1 MILFDAFI
9 YSKNKKSQNG
19 KYIYLT
25 CALKHSRHCKGTA
38 KIVLDEDH
46 ALKGAAHNH
55 DPEAYEYDK
64 FSFLRD
70 LRNEVCNLQDTRSLR
85 RAFDDAAASNSSVG
99 GRVTFKQ
106 IESSLYKNRR
116 AQQPNI
122 PSCHEEVVESLR
134 QNSTYGQNFAASVE
148 VGEDKAVMFLS
159 DGMKEHLS
167 EVKEIA
173 FDATFFATPRPYK
186 QYFIVHGVF
195 KGNVLPI
202 LHVLMTKKSFE
213 LYKGVLA
220 KLKTIAPAFKPVA
233 GMSDFEK
240 ASRKAFLEAFP
251 DMKLS
256 GCQFHYA
263 KSIYAKIQKVGL
275 TNVYASNKD
284 FKRWGRML
292 MSIPFLPEDQIEPA
306 FQQLKQQAL
315 GLVEAAEE
323 KTMVKQLLKYW
334 QNFWLLQVGPSNL
347 TVFGLDRS
355 TNNDCESLH
364 SRLNRECKVNHPSFW
379 HFCVQ
384 MNKTSK
390 RAELDITRT
399 NNGLTTLNRPR
410 KIVSKRNMERR
421 RLYFGKLGDETYT
434 PMQFLSA
441 MSHTVTSFKKRHVDF
456 DLELDEENIDIEP
469 QEEEEEEEEV
479 ADNPMNC
486 KVCFQVKDVRFI
498 LIPCGHSYYCD
509 YCVERIGSTCSICR
523 AEFTMKHRIFF

>member
-1 MILFDAFI
+1 
-9 YSKNKKSQNG
+9 
-19 KYIYLT
+19 
-25 CALKHSRHCKGTA
+25 
-38 KIVLDEDH
+38 
-46 ALKGAAHNH
+46 
-55 DPEAYEYDK
+55 
-64 FSFLRD
+64 
-70 LRNEVCNLQDTRSLR
+70 
-85 RAFDDAAASNSSVG
+85 
-99 GRVTFKQ
+99 
-106 IESSLYKNRR
+106 
-116 AQQPNI
+116 
-122 PSCHEEVVESLR
+122 
-134 QNSTYGQNFAASVE
+134 
-148 VGEDKAVMFLS
+148 
-159 DGMKEHLS
+159 
-167 EVKEIA
+167 
-173 FDATFFATPRPYK
+173 
-186 QYFIVHGVF
+186 
-195 KGNVLPI
+195 
-202 LHVLMTKKSFE
+202 
-213 LYKGVLA
+213 
-220 KLKTIAPAFKPVA
+220 
-233 GMSDFEK
+233 MSDFEK

-334 QNFWLLQVGPSNL
+334 QNFCVQN
-347 TVFGLDRS
+347 
-355 TNNDCESLH
+355 
-364 SRLNRECKVNHPSFW
+364 
-379 HFCVQ
+379 CVQ

-469 QEEEEEEEEV
+469 QEGEEEEEEV